1 MNSEDRIPDS
11 KREWIR
17 ARNQLVNAI
26 VALGFP
32 GELGEQ
38 VAKML
43 GSPKAMDRMR
53 AYLFNVKPK
62 SVELVVDE
70 ALAICSDIERW
81 RDKKAAEEANARYN
95 EILYYGLET
104 EEDG

>member
-1 MNSEDRIPDS
+1 MSSEHKIPDPN
-11 KREWIR
+11 REWVR
-17 ARNQLVNAI
+17 AKEQLVNAI

-32 GELGEQ
+32 KELGEQ

-53 AYLFNVKPK
+53 AYLFNVKPR
-62 SVELVVDE
+62 SAEVLVDE
-70 ALAICSDIERW
+70 ALAICSDIDRW

-95 EILYYGLET
+95 EILYYGLGT
-104 EEDG
+104 EEDE